1 MVKNLDYLVLKP
13 ESEFME
19 NVTKSGF
26 VSIIGRP
33 NVGKSTLMNKI
44 IGQKIAITSSKPQT
58 TRTKISTVYT
68 KGNVQMIFVD
78 TPGLHKAKNKL
89 GENMVSTAKRTF
101 NESDVCLYLVEA
113 DTFIGEQDENILSL
127 LKTVSIPII
136 LVINK
141 VDKVEKSVVFETI
154 TKYKDL
160 INFADIVPLSAK
172 SGRNI
177 DTLLEVVEKYLPEGP
192 FYYDPEPLTDQP
204 ERQIVS
210 EIIREK
216 GLRCLGE
223 EIPHGIAVVIDS
235 MQFNKNVVNIDAS
248 IICERESHKGMIIGK
263 GGSKIKEI
271 GSKARIDIEKLL
283 DKKVNLRLFVKIK
296 ENWRDSDYLLKNFG
310 FTNEESDE

>member
-1 MVKNLDYLVLKP
+1 
-13 ESEFME
+13 ME

-160 INFADIVPLSAK
+160 VNFADIVPLSAK

-192 FYYDPEPLTDQP
+192 FYYDPETLTDQP

-223 EIPHGIAVVIDS
+223 EIPHGIAVAIDS

>member
-1 MVKNLDYLVLKP
+1 MKW
-13 ESEFME
+13 
-19 NVTKSGF
+19 
-26 VSIIGRP
+26 
-33 NVGKSTLMNKI
+33 NKKQDR
-44 IGQKIAITSSKPQT
+44 GLIAITSSKPQT

-68 KGNVQMIFVD
+68 KGNTQMIFVD

-101 NESDVCLYLVEA
+101 NESDVCLYLIEA

-127 LKTVSIPII
+127 LRTVSIPII

-160 INFADIVPLSAK
+160 IEFAEIVPLSAK
-172 SGRNI
+172 TGRNI
-177 DTLLEVVEKYLPEGP
+177 ETLLEVIEKYLPEGP
-192 FYYDPEPLTDQP
+192 FYYDPETLTDQP

-223 EIPHGIAVVIDS
+223 EIPHGIAVVIEK
-235 MQFNKNVVNIDAS
+235 MQFSKNIVDIEAS

-271 GSKARIDIEKLL
+271 GSKARIDIEKML
-283 DKKVNLRLFVKIK
+283 DKKVNLKLFVKIK

-310 FTNEESDE
+310 LSGDEADE

>member
-1 MVKNLDYLVLKP
+1 
-13 ESEFME
+13 ME
-19 NVTKSGF
+19 NKTKSGF

-58 TRTKISTVYT
+58 TRTRISTVYT
-68 KGNVQMIFVD
+68 KGNTQMVFVD

-89 GENMVSTAKRTF
+89 GESMVSTAKRTF

-127 LKTVSIPII
+127 LRTVDIPII

-141 VDKVEKSVVFETI
+141 TDRIDKGQVFKVIETFS
-154 TKYKDL
+154 KVMD
-160 INFADIVPLSAK
+160 FAEIVPLSAK
-172 SGRNI
+172 TGKNL
-177 DTLLEVVEKYLPEGP
+177 DTLLEVIEKYIPEGP
-192 FYYDPEPLTDQP
+192 FYYDPETLTDQP

-216 GLRCLGE
+216 CLRCLGD
-223 EIPHGIAVVIDS
+223 EIPHGIAVVIES
-235 MQFNKNVVNIDAS
+235 MKFSKNIVDIEAS
-248 IICERESHKGMIIGK
+248 IICERDSHKGMIIGK
-263 GGSKIKEI
+263 GASKIKEI
-271 GSKARIDIEKLL
+271 GMKSRIDTEKLL
-283 DKKVNLRLFVKIK
+283 DKKVNLQLFVKTK

-310 FTNEESDE
+310 LVSEDGDE

>member
-1 MVKNLDYLVLKP
+1 
-13 ESEFME
+13 ME
-19 NVTKSGF
+19 QKTRSGF

-68 KGNVQMIFVD
+68 KGNTQMIFVD

-89 GENMVSTAKRTF
+89 GEIMVSTAKKTF
-101 NESDVCLYLVEA
+101 NESDVCLYLIEA

-127 LKTVSIPII
+127 LRTVSIPII

-160 INFADIVPLSAK
+160 IEFAEIVPLSAK
-172 SGRNI
+172 TGRNI
-177 DTLLEVVEKYLPEGP
+177 ETLLEVIEKYLPEGP
-192 FYYDPEPLTDQP
+192 FYYDPETLTDQP

-223 EIPHGIAVVIDS
+223 EIPHGIAVVIEK
-235 MQFNKNVVNIDAS
+235 MQFSKNIVDIEAS

-271 GSKARIDIEKLL
+271 GSKARIDIEKML
-283 DKKVNLRLFVKIK
+283 DKKVNLKLFVKIK

-310 FTNEESDE
+310 LSGDEADE

>member
-1 MVKNLDYLVLKP
+1 M
-13 ESEFME
+13 ESK
-19 NVTKSGF
+19 TKSGF

-58 TRTKISTVYT
+58 TRTRISTVYT
-68 KGNVQMIFVD
+68 KGNTQMVFVD

-127 LKTVSIPII
+127 LRTVDIPII

-141 VDKVEKSVVFETI
+141 TDRIDKAQVFKVIETFS
-154 TKYKDL
+154 KVME
-160 INFADIVPLSAK
+160 FAEIVPLSAK
-172 SGRNI
+172 TGKNI
-177 DTLLEVVEKYLPEGP
+177 DTLLEVIEKYIPEGP
-192 FYYDPEPLTDQP
+192 FYYDPETLTDQP

-216 GLRCLGE
+216 CLRCLGE
-223 EIPHGIAVVIDS
+223 EIPHGIAVVIES
-235 MQFNKNVVNIDAS
+235 MKFSKNIVDIEAS
-248 IICERESHKGMIIGK
+248 IICERDSHKGMIIGK
-263 GGSKIKEI
+263 GASKIKEI
-271 GSKARIDIEKLL
+271 GMKSRIDIEKML
-283 DKKVNLRLFVKIK
+283 DKKTNLQLFVKTK

-310 FTNEESDE
+310 LVSEDGNE